1 MLHVRHLTE
10 PIWIVKEWPSTSL
23 LSLVS
28 KHSTSLWLRVIGKG
42 INQSHYTQ
50 YGLFYLY
57 MSKALYLTLVV
68 IEVVDGL
75 GDQTVLLLLG

>member
-1 MLHVRHLTE
+1 
-10 PIWIVKEWPSTSL
+10 
-23 LSLVS
+23 
-28 KHSTSLWLRVIGKG
+28 VIGKG